1 MIGSRTELDDANKAW
16 CLTKIPR
23 HTKGCLQERWKV
35 FLKSCVD
42 ASPLI
47 VYKDGSVSL
56 FIGSHS
62 CIFMRIDALS
72 GFLRWEVIL
81 EGRIECSAAMT
92 GDFSQVVVGCY
103 KGKIYFLDYMTG
115 NISWTFQ
122 TDGEVKMQPVVDKER
137 NLIWCGSHDHCLYV
151 LDYKNHYCVN
161 KFSCGGSIYGSPSM
175 DLVRN
180 MIYAASTSGRVNGIS
195 LEVLPF
201 RMIWLYESGAPI
213 FGSLSVVS
221 STGYVICCLVDG
233 HVLALNSGGGVIW
246 KVKIDGPI
254 FAGPCISS
262 ALPYQVLICSRNGT
276 VSSFDLEGGV
286 ILWQYHIGDP
296 ITASAYVD
304 EQSVLESEPS
314 DPCDRLVCVCSSSGS
329 IHVLKVNSSAK
340 QQRARQEAVSQ
351 ISMVQEFA
359 AIDLPGDIFSSPV
372 MIGGRVFVGCR
383 DNHLYCLNV
392 VT

>member
-1 MIGSRTELDDANKAW
+1 
-16 CLTKIPR
+16 
-23 HTKGCLQERWKV
+23 
-35 FLKSCVD
+35 
-42 ASPLI
+42 
-47 VYKDGSVSL
+47 
-56 FIGSHS
+56 
-62 CIFMRIDALS
+62 
-72 GFLRWEVIL
+72 
-81 EGRIECSAAMT
+81 
-92 GDFSQVVVGCY
+92 
-103 KGKIYFLDYMTG
+103 MTG

-137 NLIWCGSHDHCLYV
+137 NLIWCGSHDHCLYA

-161 KFSCGGSIYGSPSM
+161 KFSCGGSIYGSPSI

-340 QQRARQEAVSQ
+340 RQRARQEAVSQ